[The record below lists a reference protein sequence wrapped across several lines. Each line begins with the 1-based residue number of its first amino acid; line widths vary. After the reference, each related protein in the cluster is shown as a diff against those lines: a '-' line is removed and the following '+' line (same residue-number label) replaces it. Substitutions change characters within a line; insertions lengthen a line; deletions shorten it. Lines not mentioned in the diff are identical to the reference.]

1 MTEKELLK
9 PQTRGK
15 KRQAA
20 TPTAAHVLARHAIDA
35 IVDKKGFD
43 ITIIDVREVSG
54 VADYFVLCTGEVDLQ
69 IKAIVEGIKE
79 RIKEACQERPW
90 HVEGAEHL
98 QWVLMDYVDV
108 VIHVFNPEKRAFY
121 ELERLWGDAPMEN
134 LPRDAGSD
142 AVELLPSDIAPS
154 S

>member
-1 MTEKELLK
+1 MTEKDLLK
-9 PQTRGK
+9 PQTRDK
-15 KRQAA
+15 QRQAKSPA
-20 TPTAAHVLARHAIDA
+20 PSHTLARLAIDA

-43 ITIIDVREVSG
+43 VTIIDVREVSG

-108 VIHVFNPEKRAFY
+108 VIHVFNPEKRAYY
-121 ELERLWGDAPMEN
+121 ELERLWGDAPIEH
-134 LPRDAGSD
+134 LDREAGSD
-142 AVELLPSDIAPS
+142 KVQLLPSDTAPS
-154 S
+154 A